1 MDFTVSRNNIESF
14 GILVLIAGAFL
25 LLVSAIKGTY
35 MIIAFIKGIPLYSIS
50 DIRVN
55 VINVFFNFLIPFF
68 GGLLLVVSGLTMLKY
83 RNYTVRQS
91 ARNRLTKRFNV
102 ERSNLINSM
111 LSADERK
118 VLSILNSEGG
128 ILQSELPV
136 KSGFSKVKVHR
147 ILKKLEG
154 MNMIKR
160 SRFGITN
167 KVFINEA

>member
-1 MDFTVSRNNIESF
+1 VDFTVSRNNIESF
-14 GILVLIAGAFL
+14 GILVLIVGAFL

-35 MIIAFIKGIPLYSIS
+35 IIIAFIKGIPLYSIS

>member
-1 MDFTVSRNNIESF
+1 VDFTVSRNNIESF
-14 GILVLIAGAFL
+14 GILVLIVGAFL

-55 VINVFFNFLIPFF
+55 VINVFFNFLIPFV

-83 RNYTVRQS
+83 RNYTARQS

>member
-14 GILVLIAGAFL
+14 GILVLIVGAFL

>member
-1 MDFTVSRNNIESF
+1 VDFTVSRNNIESF
-14 GILVLIAGAFL
+14 GILVLIVGAFL
-25 LLVSAIKGTY
+25 LLISAIKGTY
-35 MIIAFIKGIPLYSIS
+35 MMIAFIKGIPLYSIS

>member
-1 MDFTVSRNNIESF
+1 VDFTVSRNNIESF
-14 GILVLIAGAFL
+14 GILVLIVGAFL

-35 MIIAFIKGIPLYSIS
+35 MMIAFIKGIPLYSIS

-55 VINVFFNFLIPFF
+55 VINVFFNFLIPFV

>member
-1 MDFTVSRNNIESF
+1 
-14 GILVLIAGAFL
+14 VLIVGAFL

>member
-1 MDFTVSRNNIESF
+1 VDFTVSRNNIESF
-14 GILVLIAGAFL
+14 GILVLIVGAFL

>member
-14 GILVLIAGAFL
+14 GILVLIVGAFL

-55 VINVFFNFLIPFF
+55 VINVFFNFLIPFV

-83 RNYTVRQS
+83 RNYTARQS

>member
-14 GILVLIAGAFL
+14 GILVLIVGAFL

-55 VINVFFNFLIPFF
+55 VINVFFNFLIPFV